1 VSLVPMMRELQCG
14 RYVLDLTRP
23 RIMGI
28 VNLTD
33 DSFSGDGWQGQAEAA
48 IAHGLRL
55 ADEGAD
61 MLDLGAESSRPGA
74 APVSAQQEIDRLLPV
89 LQGLATCGVPL
100 SVDTTK
106 PEVMRMVLANGA
118 DMINDIHALCA
129 PGALE
134 LLAESAAGVCL
145 MHAQGIPQTMQQ
157 NPQYADVVRDV
168 ADFLAARVTAAA
180 QAGIAPSRVCVDPG
194 FGFGKT
200 PAHNLRL
207 LHHLDQIPPQ
217 LSMLKMPLLVGLSRK
232 SVLGVVTGRGPTQ
245 RVAAGIAAHVLAMVK
260 GARILRVH
268 DVAATR
274 DAVAIYNAVEM
285 MDD

>member
-1 VSLVPMMRELQCG
+1 MRKFQCG
-14 RYVLDLTRP
+14 RYMLDLSRP

-33 DSFSGDGWQGQAEAA
+33 DSFSGDGWQGQTEAA
-48 IAHGLRL
+48 IAHGLQLR
-55 ADEGAD
+55 DEGAD

-74 APVSAQQEIDRLLPV
+74 VPVSAQQEIDRLLPV

-106 PEVMRMVLANGA
+106 PEVMRMALDHGA
-118 DMINDIHALCA
+118 DMINDIQALCA

-134 LLAESAAGVCL
+134 LLAESTAGICL
-145 MHAQGIPQTMQQ
+145 MHKQGSPQTMQQ
-157 NPQYADVVRDV
+157 NPHYNDVVKDV
-168 ADFLAARVTAAA
+168 TNFLAERVSTMQAAGILLARVC
-180 QAGIAPSRVCVDPG
+180 IDPG

-200 PAHNLRL
+200 PEHNLRL
-207 LHHLDQIPPQ
+207 LQHLDQ
-217 LSMLKMPLLVGLSRK
+217 LSVLKIPLLVGLSRK
-232 SVLGVVTGRGPTQ
+232 SVLGVVTGREPKE

-274 DAVAIYNAVEM
+274 DAVAIYNAVETV
-285 MDD
+285 

>member
-1 VSLVPMMRELQCG
+1 MRKFQCG
-14 RYVLDLTRP
+14 RYMLDLSRP

-33 DSFSGDGWQGQAEAA
+33 DSFSGDGWQGQTEAA
-48 IAHGLRL
+48 IAHGLQLR
-55 ADEGAD
+55 DEGAD

-74 APVSAQQEIDRLLPV
+74 VPVSAQQEIDRLLPV

-106 PEVMRMVLANGA
+106 PEVMRMALDHGA
-118 DMINDIHALCA
+118 DMINDIQALCA

-134 LLAESAAGVCL
+134 LLAESTAGICL
-145 MHAQGIPQTMQQ
+145 MHKQGSPQTMQQ
-157 NPQYADVVRDV
+157 NPHYNDVVKDV
-168 ADFLAARVTAAA
+168 TNFLAERVTTMQAAGISLARVC
-180 QAGIAPSRVCVDPG
+180 IDPG

-200 PAHNLRL
+200 PEHNLRL
-207 LHHLDQIPPQ
+207 LQHLDQ
-217 LSMLKMPLLVGLSRK
+217 LGVLKLPLLVGLSRK
-232 SVLGVVTGRGPTQ
+232 SVLGVVTGREPKE

-274 DAVAIYNAVEM
+274 DAVAIYNAVEII
-285 MDD
+285 

>member
-1 VSLVPMMRELQCG
+1 MRKFQCG
-14 RYVLDLTRP
+14 RYMLDLSRP

-33 DSFSGDGWQGQAEAA
+33 DSFSGDGWQGQTEAA
-48 IAHGLRL
+48 IAHGLQLR
-55 ADEGAD
+55 DEGAD

-74 APVSAQQEIDRLLPV
+74 VPVSAQQEIDRLLPV

-106 PEVMRMVLANGA
+106 PEVMRMALDHGA
-118 DMINDIHALCA
+118 DMINDIQALCA

-134 LLAESAAGVCL
+134 LLAESTAGICL
-145 MHAQGIPQTMQQ
+145 MHKQGSPQTMQQ
-157 NPQYADVVRDV
+157 NPHYNDVVKDV
-168 ADFLAARVTAAA
+168 TNFLAERVTTMQAAGISLARVC
-180 QAGIAPSRVCVDPG
+180 IDPG
-194 FGFGKT
+194 FCFGKT
-200 PAHNLRL
+200 PEHNLRL
-207 LHHLDQIPPQ
+207 LQHLDQ
-217 LSMLKMPLLVGLSRK
+217 LGVLKLPLLVGLSRK
-232 SVLGVVTGRGPTQ
+232 SVLGVVTGREPKE

-274 DAVAIYNAVEM
+274 DAVAIYNAVEII
-285 MDD
+285 

>member
-1 VSLVPMMRELQCG
+1 MRKFQCG
-14 RYVLDLTRP
+14 RYMLDLSRP

-33 DSFSGDGWQGQAEAA
+33 DSFSGDGWQGQTEAA
-48 IAHGLRL
+48 IAHGLQLR
-55 ADEGAD
+55 DEGAD

-74 APVSAQQEIDRLLPV
+74 VPVSAQQEIDRLLPV

-106 PEVMRMVLANGA
+106 PEVMRMVLAHGA
-118 DMINDIHALCA
+118 DMINDIQALCA

-134 LLAESAAGVCL
+134 LLAESTAGICL
-145 MHAQGIPQTMQQ
+145 MHKQGSPQTMQQ
-157 NPQYADVVRDV
+157 NPHYNDVVKDV
-168 ADFLAARVTAAA
+168 ANFLAERVSTMQAAGISLARVC
-180 QAGIAPSRVCVDPG
+180 IDPG

-200 PAHNLRL
+200 PEHNLRL
-207 LHHLDQIPPQ
+207 LQHLDQ
-217 LSMLKMPLLVGLSRK
+217 LSVLRIPLLVGLSRK
-232 SVLGVVTGRGPTQ
+232 SVLGVVTGREPKE

-274 DAVAIYNAVEM
+274 DAVAIYNAVETV
-285 MDD
+285 

>member
-1 VSLVPMMRELQCG
+1 MRKFQCG
-14 RYVLDLTRP
+14 RYMLDLSRP

-28 VNLTD
+28 INLTD
-33 DSFSGDGWQGQAEAA
+33 DSFSGDGWQGQTEAT
-48 IAHGLRL
+48 IAHGLQLR
-55 ADEGAD
+55 DEGAD

-74 APVSAQQEIDRLLPV
+74 VPVSAQQEIDRLLPV

-106 PEVMRMVLANGA
+106 PEVMRMVLAHGA
-118 DMINDIHALCA
+118 DMINDIQALCA

-134 LLAESAAGVCL
+134 LLAESAAGICL
-145 MHAQGIPQTMQQ
+145 MHKQGSPQTMQQ
-157 NPQYADVVRDV
+157 NPHYNDVVKDV
-168 ADFLAARVTAAA
+168 TNFLAERVTAMQA
-180 QAGIAPSRVCVDPG
+180 AGISLARVCIDPG

-200 PAHNLRL
+200 PEHNLRL
-207 LHHLDQIPPQ
+207 LQHLDQ
-217 LSMLKMPLLVGLSRK
+217 LSVLKIPLLVGLSRK
-232 SVLGVVTGRGPTQ
+232 SVLGVVTGREPKE

-274 DAVAIYNAVEM
+274 DAVAIYNAVETG
-285 MDD
+285 

>member
-1 VSLVPMMRELQCG
+1 MRKFQCG
-14 RYVLDLTRP
+14 RYMLDLSRP

-33 DSFSGDGWQGQAEAA
+33 DSFSGDGWQGQTEAA
-48 IAHGLRL
+48 IAHGLQLR
-55 ADEGAD
+55 DEGAD

-74 APVSAQQEIDRLLPV
+74 VPVSAQQEIDRLLPV

-106 PEVMRMVLANGA
+106 PEVMRMALDHGA
-118 DMINDIHALCA
+118 DMINDIQALCA

-134 LLAESAAGVCL
+134 LLAESTAGICL
-145 MHAQGIPQTMQQ
+145 MHKQGSPQTMQQ
-157 NPQYADVVRDV
+157 NPHYNDVVKDV
-168 ADFLAARVTAAA
+168 ANFLAERVSTMQAAGISLARVC
-180 QAGIAPSRVCVDPG
+180 IDPG

-200 PAHNLRL
+200 PEHNLRL
-207 LHHLDQIPPQ
+207 LQHLDQ
-217 LSMLKMPLLVGLSRK
+217 LSVLRIPLLVGLSRK
-232 SVLGVVTGRGPTQ
+232 SVLGVVTGREPKE

-274 DAVAIYNAVEM
+274 DAVAIYNAVETV
-285 MDD
+285 

>member
-1 VSLVPMMRELQCG
+1 MRKFQCG
-14 RYVLDLTRP
+14 RYMLDLSRP

-33 DSFSGDGWQGQAEAA
+33 DSFSGDGWQGQTEAA
-48 IAHGLRL
+48 IAHGLQLR
-55 ADEGAD
+55 DEGAD

-74 APVSAQQEIDRLLPV
+74 VPVSAQQEIDRLLPV

-106 PEVMRMVLANGA
+106 PEVMRMVLDHGA

-134 LLAESAAGVCL
+134 LLAESTAGICL
-145 MHAQGIPQTMQQ
+145 MHKQGSPQTMQQ
-157 NPQYADVVRDV
+157 NPHYNDVVKDV
-168 ADFLAARVTAAA
+168 TNFLAERVTTMQAAGMSLARVC
-180 QAGIAPSRVCVDPG
+180 IDPG

-200 PAHNLRL
+200 PEHNLRL
-207 LHHLDQIPPQ
+207 LQHLDQ
-217 LSMLKMPLLVGLSRK
+217 LSVLKLPLLVGLSRK
-232 SVLGVVTGRGPTQ
+232 SVLGVVTGREPKE

-274 DAVAIYNAVEM
+274 DAVAIYNAVETV
-285 MDD
+285 

>member
-1 VSLVPMMRELQCG
+1 MRKFQCG
-14 RYVLDLTRP
+14 RYMLDLSRP

-33 DSFSGDGWQGQAEAA
+33 DSFSGDGWQGQTEAA
-48 IAHGLRL
+48 IAHGLQLR
-55 ADEGAD
+55 DEGVD

-74 APVSAQQEIDRLLPV
+74 VPVSAQQEIDRLLPV

-106 PEVMRMVLANGA
+106 PEVMRMALDHGA
-118 DMINDIHALCA
+118 DMINDIQALCA

-134 LLAESAAGVCL
+134 LLAESAAGICL
-145 MHAQGIPQTMQQ
+145 MHKQGSPQTMQQ
-157 NPQYADVVRDV
+157 NPHYNDVVKDV
-168 ADFLAARVTAAA
+168 ANFLAERVTAMQA
-180 QAGIAPSRVCVDPG
+180 AGISLARVCIDPG

-200 PAHNLRL
+200 PEHNLRL
-207 LHHLDQIPPQ
+207 LQHLDQ
-217 LSMLKMPLLVGLSRK
+217 LSVLKIPLLVGLSRK
-232 SVLGVVTGRGPTQ
+232 SVLGVVTGREPKE

-274 DAVAIYNAVEM
+274 DAVAIYNAVETV
-285 MDD
+285 

>member
-1 VSLVPMMRELQCG
+1 MRKFQCG
-14 RYVLDLTRP
+14 RYMLDLSRP

-33 DSFSGDGWQGQAEAA
+33 DSFSGDGWQGQTEAA
-48 IAHGLRL
+48 IAHGLQLR
-55 ADEGAD
+55 DEGAD

-74 APVSAQQEIDRLLPV
+74 VPVSAQQEIDRLLPV

-106 PEVMRMVLANGA
+106 PEVMRMALDHGV

-134 LLAESAAGVCL
+134 LLAESTAGICL
-145 MHAQGIPQTMQQ
+145 MHKQGSPQTMQQ
-157 NPQYADVVRDV
+157 NPHYNEVVKDVTN
-168 ADFLAARVTAAA
+168 FLAERVTTMQAAGISLARVC
-180 QAGIAPSRVCVDPG
+180 IDPG

-200 PAHNLRL
+200 PEHNLRL
-207 LHHLDQIPPQ
+207 LQHLDQ
-217 LSMLKMPLLVGLSRK
+217 LSVLKLPLLVGLSRK
-232 SVLGVVTGRGPTQ
+232 SVLGVVTGREPKE

-274 DAVAIYNAVEM
+274 DAVAIYNAVETV
-285 MDD
+285 

>member
-1 VSLVPMMRELQCG
+1 MRKFQCG
-14 RYVLDLTRP
+14 RYMLDLSRP

-33 DSFSGDGWQGQAEAA
+33 DSFSGDGWQGQTEAA
-48 IAHGLRL
+48 IAHGLQLR
-55 ADEGAD
+55 DEGAD

-74 APVSAQQEIDRLLPV
+74 VPVSAQQEIDRLLPV

-106 PEVMRMVLANGA
+106 PEVMRMALDHGA
-118 DMINDIHALCA
+118 DMINDIQALCA

-134 LLAESAAGVCL
+134 LLAESTAGICL
-145 MHAQGIPQTMQQ
+145 MHKQGSPQTMQQ
-157 NPQYADVVRDV
+157 NPHYNDVVKDV
-168 ADFLAARVTAAA
+168 TNFLAERVTTMQAAGISLARVC
-180 QAGIAPSRVCVDPG
+180 IDPG

-200 PAHNLRL
+200 PEHNLRL
-207 LHHLDQIPPQ
+207 LQHLDQ
-217 LSMLKMPLLVGLSRK
+217 LSVLKLPLLVGLSRK
-232 SVLGVVTGRGPTQ
+232 SVLGVVTGREPKE

-274 DAVAIYNAVEM
+274 DAVAIYNAVETV
-285 MDD
+285 

>member
-1 VSLVPMMRELQCG
+1 MRKFQCG
-14 RYVLDLTRP
+14 RYMLDLSRP

-28 VNLTD
+28 INLTD
-33 DSFSGDGWQGQAEAA
+33 DSFSGDGWQGQTEAA
-48 IAHGLRL
+48 IAHGLQLR
-55 ADEGAD
+55 DEGAD

-74 APVSAQQEIDRLLPV
+74 VPVSAQQEIDRLLPV

-106 PEVMRMVLANGA
+106 PEVMRMALDHGA
-118 DMINDIHALCA
+118 DMINDIQALCA

-134 LLAESAAGVCL
+134 LLAESTAGICL
-145 MHAQGIPQTMQQ
+145 MHKQGSPQTMQQ
-157 NPQYADVVRDV
+157 NPHYNDVVKDV
-168 ADFLAARVTAAA
+168 TNFLAERVTSMQAAGISLARVC
-180 QAGIAPSRVCVDPG
+180 IDPG

-200 PAHNLRL
+200 PEHNLRL
-207 LHHLDQIPPQ
+207 LQHLDQ
-217 LSMLKMPLLVGLSRK
+217 LSVLKIPLLVGLSRK
-232 SVLGVVTGRGPTQ
+232 SVLGVVTGREPKE

-274 DAVAIYNAVEM
+274 DAVAIYNAVETV
-285 MDD
+285 

>member
-1 VSLVPMMRELQCG
+1 MRKFQCG
-14 RYVLDLTRP
+14 RYMLDLSRP

-33 DSFSGDGWQGQAEAA
+33 DSFSGDGWQGQTEAA
-48 IAHGLRL
+48 IAHGLQLR
-55 ADEGAD
+55 DEGAD

-74 APVSAQQEIDRLLPV
+74 VPVSAQQEIDRLLPV

-106 PEVMRMVLANGA
+106 PEVMRMALDHGA
-118 DMINDIHALCA
+118 DMINDIQALCA

-134 LLAESAAGVCL
+134 LLAESTAGICL
-145 MHAQGIPQTMQQ
+145 MHKQGSPQTMQQ
-157 NPQYADVVRDV
+157 NPHYNDVVKDV
-168 ADFLAARVTAAA
+168 TNFLAERVTTMQAAGISLARVC
-180 QAGIAPSRVCVDPG
+180 IDPG

-200 PAHNLRL
+200 PEHNLRL
-207 LHHLDQIPPQ
+207 LQHLDQ
-217 LSMLKMPLLVGLSRK
+217 LSVLKLPLLVGLSRK
-232 SVLGVVTGRGPTQ
+232 SVLGVVTGREPKE

-274 DAVAIYNAVEM
+274 DAVAIYNAVETI
-285 MDD
+285 

>member
-1 VSLVPMMRELQCG
+1 MSMMRELQCG
-14 RYVLDLTRP
+14 RYMLDLTRP

-55 ADEGAD
+55 IDEGAD
-61 MLDLGAESSRPGA
+61 LLDLGAESSRPGA

-89 LQGLATCGVPL
+89 LQGLVACGVPL

-106 PEVMRMVLANGA
+106 PEVMRMALAGGA
-118 DMINDIHALCA
+118 DMVNDIQALCA

-134 LLAESAAGVCL
+134 LLAASAAGICL
-145 MHAQGIPQTMQQ
+145 MHKQGTPQTMQHA
-157 NPQYADVVRDV
+157 PHYADVVREV
-168 ADFLAARVTAAA
+168 ADFLAGRVKAVQ
-180 QAGIAPSRVCVDPG
+180 QAGIAIARVCIDPG

-200 PAHNLRL
+200 PEHNLRL
-207 LHHLDQIPPQ
+207 LHHLDQ
-217 LSMLKMPLLVGLSRK
+217 MDVLKLPLLVGLSRK
-232 SVLGVVTGRGPTQ
+232 SVLGTVTGREPKE
-245 RVAAGIAAHVLAMVK
+245 RLAAGIAAHVLAMVK

-274 DAVAIYNAVEM
+274 DAVAIYNAVEVA
-285 MDD
+285 DG

>member
-1 VSLVPMMRELQCG
+1 MRKFQCG
-14 RYVLDLTRP
+14 RYMLDLSRP

-33 DSFSGDGWQGQAEAA
+33 DSFSGDGWQGQTEAA
-48 IAHGLRL
+48 IAHGLQLR
-55 ADEGAD
+55 DEGAD

-74 APVSAQQEIDRLLPV
+74 VPVSAQQEIDRLLPV

-106 PEVMRMVLANGA
+106 PEVMRMALDHGA
-118 DMINDIHALCA
+118 DMINDIQALCA

-134 LLAESAAGVCL
+134 LLAESAAGICL
-145 MHAQGIPQTMQQ
+145 MHKQGSPQTMQQ
-157 NPQYADVVRDV
+157 NPHYNDVVKDV
-168 ADFLAARVTAAA
+168 TNFLAERVTAMQA
-180 QAGIAPSRVCVDPG
+180 AGISLARVCIDPG

-200 PAHNLRL
+200 PEHNLRL
-207 LHHLDQIPPQ
+207 LQDLDQ
-217 LSMLKMPLLVGLSRK
+217 LSALKIPLLVGLSRK
-232 SVLGVVTGRGPTQ
+232 SVLGVVTGREPKE

-274 DAVAIYNAVEM
+274 DAVAIYNAVETV
-285 MDD
+285 